1 MNNLKPLFVLT
12 AGLCI
17 AACQTET
24 PVQDDARVPLRL
36 SGDITANLISRA
48 TETAWESND
57 AIGVY
62 MVSQEDGSVQEE
74 VANYKYTTGGD
85 GVFTAAEK
93 VACLPID
100 GRLVNVVAYYPYAA
114 EASDGVVSVNMAE
127 APCDLM
133 TAKVESVSKASPDA
147 GLKFA
152 HRFAKLTL
160 RVDAGTTGIDPS
172 SVSAVVSDQPTSAS
186 FSVLQ
191 DALAIGS
198 GRGDVKMTNTAGV
211 LEAIL
216 FPNSATDNPAAE
228 RTVKFSLADG
238 GSFSAKIPAS
248 VSFAAGTKYTFK
260 VKLSSADG
268 PAAQFSKVGI
278 SQWADVL
285 GEDIDVEISRK
296 AAATFN
302 LSGAQHRMS
311 ADEAGKVFSWTGE
324 IAKDSKFSISVTSSD
339 GESLQYHP
347 ESDGT
352 PLNDYEAPQTVAG
365 ESSAKASDKNWTVG
379 VTGVYTVSLNAETKT
394 VGIELHVVAQAYN
407 DQTWGEQQTITL
419 AKTATP
425 GIYQADMTLEGNKQF
440 RLLAGLTKTN
450 DNWDRGY
457 QNIGNQWPGFG
468 TNESDTF
475 NLEYSSS
482 SLGNF
487 WTDKYPGKYT
497 LVLTSSAE
505 GLSLTVSKK

>member
-1 MNNLKPLFVLT
+1 MNNLKPLFLLT

-17 AACQTET
+17 AACQTEA
-24 PVQDDARVPLRL
+24 PVRDDAQVPLRL

-48 TETAWESND
+48 TETAWEADD

-62 MVSQEDGSVQEE
+62 MVSQEDGSVQEN

-85 GVFTAAEK
+85 GAFSAAGN
-93 VACLPID
+93 VAYLPID

-114 EASDGVVSVNMAE
+114 EAKDGVVSVNIAE

-133 TAKVESVSKASPDA
+133 TAKAESVSKASPDA

-152 HRFAKLTL
+152 HRFSKLTL
-160 RVDAGTTGIDPS
+160 RVDAGNTGIDPS
-172 SVSAVVSDQPTSAS
+172 SVSAVVTDQPTSAS
-186 FSVLQ
+186 FNILQ
-191 DALAIGS
+191 DALTIGS

-211 LEAIL
+211 LETIL

-248 VSFAAGTKYTFK
+248 VSLAAGTKYTLK
-260 VKLSSADG
+260 VRLSSADG

-278 SQWADVL
+278 SQWTDVP
-285 GEDIDVEISRK
+285 GDDIDVEINKK

-302 LSGAQHRMS
+302 LAGTPLQMS

-324 IAKDSKFSISVTSSD
+324 IAKDSKFSISFTSAD

-352 PLNDYEAPQTVAG
+352 SLNDYEAPQAVAG
-365 ESSAKASDKNWTVG
+365 ETSATVSDKNWTVG
-379 VTGVYTVSLNAETKT
+379 ITGVYTVSLDTEAKT
-394 VGIELHVVAQAYN
+394 VGIEIHVVAQAYN
-407 DQTWGEQQTITL
+407 DQTWPEQQTITL

-425 GIYQADMTLEGNKQF
+425 GVYQADLELTLNKQF
-440 RLLAGLTKTN
+440 RLLAGLTKT
-450 DNWDRGY
+450 DGNWDKGY
-457 QNIGNQWPGFG
+457 QCVDNQWPGFG

-475 NLEYSSS
+475 KLEYASSN
-482 SLGNF
+482 LGNF
-487 WTDKYPGKYT
+487 WTDKYPGNYT
-497 LVLTSSAE
+497 LVLTSSSE